1 MRSEKHYQKINFG
14 KVYHIFKNMIS
25 LLTKNPLIRKL
36 SASESLM
43 DHMSSETIEANTII
57 GVKQAGLSTKY

>member
-1 MRSEKHYQKINFG
+1 
-14 KVYHIFKNMIS
+14 MIS

-36 SASESLM
+36 SASESSESLM
-43 DHMSSETIEANTII
+43 DHMSPETIEANTNI